1 MKKPVLSLETVKEA
15 AMSGRR
21 SALYRWMLENFD
33 QFSRTVDEA
42 GRPNWQALARTFGE
56 AGLRDRLGKVPSAE
70 GTRQTWFLVRQA
82 VTKTP
87 KLAGRPAAMVPGP
100 SRPVTA
106 SGERQPAPLQSS
118 PLPSAAPSS
127 VGVID
132 PIAPPPV
139 RRRMRFQSARALA
152 PGEAP
157 KDDGSKLP
165 RPLHPNLKIED

>member
-1 MKKPVLSLETVKEA
+1 MKKPVLSPEKLREA

-33 QFSRTVDEA
+33 QFSGTVAEA
-42 GRPNWQALARTFGE
+42 GRPNWQALAVAFGE
-56 AGLRDRLGKVPSAE
+56 GGLRDRLGKAPSAE

-82 VTKTP
+82 VAKTP
-87 KLAGRPAAMVPGP
+87 KLVARPAAMVQGP
-100 SRPVTA
+100 TRPVTA
-106 SGERQPAPLQSS
+106 SGERQPAL
-118 PLPSAAPSS
+118 LPSAAPSS

>member
-33 QFSRTVDEA
+33 QFSRAVAEA

-82 VTKTP
+82 VAKTP

-106 SGERQPAPLQSS
+106 SGERQPAL
-118 PLPSAAPSS
+118 LPSAAPDERT
-127 VGVID
+127 VDLTVT
-132 PIAPPPV
+132 PP
-139 RRRMRFQSARALA
+139 RQRKRLELRSARPLA
-152 PGEAP
+152 EGEAP
-157 KDDGSKLP
+157 KDDGSELP
-165 RPLHPNLKIED
+165 RPIHPNRKD

>member
-33 QFSRTVDEA
+33 QFSRAVAEA

-82 VTKTP
+82 VTKAP
-87 KLAGRPAAMVPGP
+87 KLAGRPAAMIPGP

-106 SGERQPAPLQSS
+106 SGERQPAPLHSS
-118 PLPSAAPSS
+118 PPAAALPPTRA
-127 VGVID
+127 VD
-132 PIAPPPV
+132 PIAPPSV